1 MYFAL
6 SLQTYYSIIRY
17 VAEEVQSSNTT
28 SQTKGGPVHLLG
40 TRIKEVRISSNLSQ
54 VQFAEKLGVKKQ
66 SVSNWENENVQP
78 SVDMLRRIAVY
89 YSCSTDFLLELDT
102 SRIIVDVTGLTLAQR
117 AHIQQLIDDLRYLN
131 KEQAYRKQANKETE

>member
-1 MYFAL
+1 M
-6 SLQTYYSIIRY
+6 
-17 VAEEVQSSNTT
+17 
-28 SQTKGGPVHLLG
+28 LG